1 MSPLA
6 KRALR
11 GTNVRGAQH
20 ETQANGSHPRCLARA
35 AGGPDAFDEK
45 KCQSDEE
52 KPGELVDII
61 GVGHFARFA
70 GFQFVEA
77 IQERIQVNESRPRP
91 HVSSSSGFYHG
102 HQHAL
107 IQCGDDGLSS
117 GILLV
122 SRLTAIAVE
131 LGNGAARLTRHA
143 CCMHHNASC
152 CRFISPSKGIVFVV
166 FSIGQYHDDL
176 ARLALRI
183 KRGDALFDGSTDG
196 RALDGDG
203 FWSNGV

>member
-6 KRALR
+6 KVALR
-11 GTNVRGAQH
+11 GTNVSGAQH
-20 ETQANGSHPRCLARA
+20 EAQAKGSCPLWLAGA
-35 AGGPDAFDEK
+35 AGGPDAFDEEQ
-45 KCQSDEE
+45 CQGNEE

-61 GVGHFARFA
+61 GVGHFARFT

-107 IQCGDDGLSS
+107 IQCGDDGLSI

-131 LGNGAARLTRHA
+131 LGDGPARLTGHA
-143 CCMHHNASC
+143 CCMHHNASRC
-152 CRFISPSKGIVFVV
+152 CFVSPRQGITFVI
-166 FSIGQYHDDL
+166 FPIGQYHDDL

-183 KRGDALFDGSTDG
+183 KRSDALFDGGADG

-203 FWSNGV
+203 FWPNGV